1 MADYAFVTRW
11 SFQAPID
18 QVWTLIS
25 ESERWPEWWTGVE
38 RVELLEKGKDGDVG
52 SLRRYTW
59 KSKLPYRLRFEMR
72 TTRVERP
79 HVLEGRAE
87 GELDGTGRWELR
99 QDGDWTRVRYDWRV
113 HTTKAWMNLLA
124 PVARPFFAWN
134 HDVVM
139 RWGGE
144 GLARRLECS
153 AEGARCLNSDWRPTS

>member
-1 MADYAFVTRW
+1 MADYAFVTHW
-11 SFQAPID
+11 SFRAPIE

-25 ESERWPEWWTGVE
+25 EPEHWPEWWHGVE
-38 RVELLEKGKDGDVG
+38 KVELLEKGKDGDVG

-59 KSKLPYRLRFEMR
+59 KSKLPYRLRFDMR

-87 GELDGTGRWELR
+87 GELDGTGRWELH
-99 QDGDWTRVRYDWRV
+99 QEGDWTRVRYDWRV
-113 HTTKAWMNLLA
+113 RTTKAWMNLLA
-124 PVARPFFAWN
+124 PLARPFFAWN

-144 GLARRLECS
+144 GLARRLGCS
-153 AEGARCLNSDWRPTS
+153 FAP

>member
-11 SFQAPID
+11 SFQAPIE
-18 QVWTLIS
+18 QVWKLIS
-25 ESERWPEWWTGVE
+25 EAEHWPEWWPGVE
-38 RVELLEKGKDGDVG
+38 KVEVLEQGKDGDVG
-52 SLRRYTW
+52 SLRRFTW
-59 KSKLPYRLRFEMR
+59 KSKLPYRLRFDMR

-79 HVLEGRAE
+79 HVMEGRAE

-99 QDGDWTRVRYDWRV
+99 QEGDWTRVRYDWRV
-113 HTTKAWMNLLA
+113 RTTKAWMNVLA

-144 GLARRLECS
+144 GLAWRLS
-153 AEGARCLNSDWRPTS
+153 PAATIDAPQ

>member
-1 MADYAFVTRW
+1 MAGYAFVTHW
-11 SFQAPID
+11 SFQAPIE

-25 ESERWPEWWTGVE
+25 EPERWPEWWPGVE
-38 RVELLEKGKDGDVG
+38 KVEVLEKGTDGDVG

-59 KSKLPYRLRFEMR
+59 KSKLPYRLRFDMR

-79 HVLEGRAE
+79 HALEGRAE
-87 GELDGTGRWELR
+87 GELDGTGRWELA
-99 QDGDWTRVRYDWRV
+99 QEGDWTRVRYDWRV
-113 HTTKAWMNLLA
+113 RTTKAWMNLLA

-144 GLARRLECS
+144 GLARRLGCAWEEPQ
-153 AEGARCLNSDWRPTS
+153 A

>member
-1 MADYAFVTRW
+1 M
-11 SFQAPID
+11 
-18 QVWTLIS
+18 
-25 ESERWPEWWTGVE
+25 
-38 RVELLEKGKDGDVG
+38 LEKGTDGDVG

-59 KSKLPYRLRFEMR
+59 KSKLPYRLRFDMR

-99 QDGDWTRVRYDWRV
+99 QDGEWTRVRYDWCVR
-113 HTTKAWMNLLA
+113 TTKAWMNLLA

-139 RWGGE
+139 RWGGA
-144 GLARRLECS
+144 GLARKLGCA
-153 AEGARCLNSDWRPTS
+153 AEVE